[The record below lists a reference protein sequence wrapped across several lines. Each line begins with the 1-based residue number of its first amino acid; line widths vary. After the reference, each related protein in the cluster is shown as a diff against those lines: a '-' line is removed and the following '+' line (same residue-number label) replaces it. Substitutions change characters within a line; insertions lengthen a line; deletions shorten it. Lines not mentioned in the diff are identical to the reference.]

1 MHKIEM
7 KTRRNSKA
15 WGQHLIIDAKHC
27 NPDKIR
33 DADHIK
39 KFAKTLVKTIDM
51 KAFGE
56 PQVVMFGEGRVK
68 GYTLV
73 QLIETSNITCHFAEE
88 DNSVYFDLFSC
99 KCFSSADAK
108 EVFVTYFEPESI
120 SVSILKRGGSQKYS
134 KTRFSKNRGMDI

>member
-1 MHKIEM
+1 M

-15 WGQHLIIDAKHC
+15 WGQHLVIDAKQC
-27 NPDKIR
+27 NPAKIR

-39 KFAKTLVKTIDM
+39 EFAKKLVKTIDM

-99 KCFSSADAK
+99 KCFSTANAK
-108 EVFVTYFEPESI
+108 EVFLNYFEPEC
-120 SVSILKRGGSQKYS
+120 VSIRVLKRGGNQTYS
-134 KTRFSKNRGMDI
+134 KTRFSRNRRMHI

>member
-1 MHKIEM
+1 MN
-7 KTRRNSKA
+7 TRKNSKA
-15 WGQHLIIDAKHC
+15 WGQHLVIDAKDC

-39 KFAKTLVKTIDM
+39 EFAKTLVKTIDM

-73 QLIETSNITCHFAEE
+73 QLIETSDITCHFAEE
-88 DNSVYFDLFSC
+88 DNSVYLDLFSC

-108 EVFVTYFEPESI
+108 EVFLTYFEPKRV
-120 SVSILKRGGSQKYS
+120 SVRILKRGGNQKYS
-134 KTRFSKNRGMDI
+134 KTRFSRNRRMHI